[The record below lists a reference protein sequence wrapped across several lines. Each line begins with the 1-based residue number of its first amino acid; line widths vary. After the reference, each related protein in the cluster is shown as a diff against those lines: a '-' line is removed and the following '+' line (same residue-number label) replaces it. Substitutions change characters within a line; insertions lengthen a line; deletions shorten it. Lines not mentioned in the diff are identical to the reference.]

1 MSEVITIENA
11 TMERREAMDTRPQD
25 RYAGRLKFACCRQC
39 GSDFGMRS
47 MEREVVAMLCPD
59 AIASLAPWY
68 EEPDNDLVLYY
79 PCFVCNYLGERI
91 PDAWEKLE
99 AEEDVLEWCK
109 QPDPMA
115 PDYGALAAEP
125 EPWSRITD
133 SRESAGLEE

>member
-1 MSEVITIENA
+1 MSIDEQLN
-11 TMERREAMDTRPQD
+11 MERQYRDQESNQA
-25 RYAGRLKFACCRQC
+25 RYAGRRKFHGCPEC

-47 MEREVVAMLCPD
+47 MEREIVTMLCPD
-59 AIASLAPWY
+59 AIASLGPWY

-99 AEEDVLEWCK
+99 TEEDVLEWCK

-115 PDYGALAAEP
+115 PDYEALAAEP
-125 EPWSRITD
+125 AAATASQD
-133 SRESAGLEE
+133 SHESAGI